1 MSISLHFDLT
11 ILLSKGI
18 YKNTQEQWTSE
29 LKMIQVYF
37 YSKRRSLNRDIDFLA
52 FIQYCTENGPDL
64 AIPSGDMEAV
74 ITVMVPIDFS
84 GITCISKGFQDVT
97 QCPISSKTKCTWVSV
112 PLRSAGCSFP
122 SCPIFIL
129 WFYSCLFVLHI
140 FFFCPTEP
148 HHYVKSTSPPAFLSG
163 FFHLSSNVILSSELM
178 PALTDLSSFGS
189 VVYDDKKIL
198 WASHYLS
205 LYFLISGTKWERD
218 ITILCKVNTG

>member
-129 WFYSCLFVLHI
+129 WFYSCLFILHI

-163 FFHLSSNVILSSELM
+163 FFHLSSVSNECSQSRWRINVECGAKCTEQSWLDLATFSITEQKFWS
-178 PALTDLSSFGS
+178 PA
-189 VVYDDKKIL
+189 
-198 WASHYLS
+198 AQ
-205 LYFLISGTKWERD
+205 
-218 ITILCKVNTG
+218 